1 MNVDFFSPHSCNFTS
16 ESMNC
21 SGGILTAEWAHYH
34 LMLLLSWSTLFI
46 YPSQL
51 MGMEK
56 SQSTFPPPLS
66 FKFLLS
72 SPREDHC
79 LGRNSKYSWML
90 DGISE
95 MRYEGAGV
103 GKRLFPLYPI
113 WQTCPHAHEH
123 TYTHTFFC
131 LEHFLSLLQKGESGQ
146 KSRSLITLSSNIILI
161 FRCCKGELWK
171 RNATAEM
178 KWDDEWKMKDKM
190 KWMKY
195 TEGKGKEYEKE
206 KEHGGGGQWREKVHK
221 SMLVFM
227 LWIILQF

>member
-34 LMLLLSWSTLFI
+34 LMLLLSRSPFSFIHHSWWEWRRARTLF
-46 YPSQL
+46 
-51 MGMEK
+51 
-56 SQSTFPPPLS
+56 PPLS
-66 FKFLLS
+66 FRFLLS

-90 DGISE
+90 DGKSE
-95 MRYEGAGV
+95 TRYEGAGV
-103 GKRLFPLYPI
+103 GKRLFPLHPI

-123 TYTHTFFC
+123 TYTHTFFFC
-131 LEHFLSLLQKGESGQ
+131 LEHFL
-146 KSRSLITLSSNIILI
+146 SLITLSSNIILI

-171 RNATAEM
+171 RNATAET
-178 KWDDEWKMKDKM
+178 KWDDEWEMKDKM
-190 KWMKY
+190 KWMKN

>member
-1 MNVDFFSPHSCNFTS
+1 MENQRRDMKVLGLERDFFHFIPSDRHVHMH
-16 ESMNC
+16 MN
-21 SGGILTAEWAHYH
+21 
-34 LMLLLSWSTLFI
+34 
-46 YPSQL
+46 
-51 MGMEK
+51 
-56 SQSTFPPPLS
+56 
-66 FKFLLS
+66 
-72 SPREDHC
+72 
-79 LGRNSKYSWML
+79 
-90 DGISE
+90 
-95 MRYEGAGV
+95 
-103 GKRLFPLYPI
+103 
-113 WQTCPHAHEH
+113 
-123 TYTHTFFC
+123 THTHTLFFC

-171 RNATAEM
+171 RNATAET

-190 KWMKY
+190 KWMKN

>member
-1 MNVDFFSPHSCNFTS
+1 MLTFSHRTAATLPQRAWIAPVAFWLQSEPITISCCSCLGPHFSFIHHS
-16 ESMNC
+16 WW
-21 SGGILTAEWAHYH
+21 EWRRARA
-34 LMLLLSWSTLFI
+34 LF
-46 YPSQL
+46 
-51 MGMEK
+51 
-56 SQSTFPPPLS
+56 PPLS
-66 FKFLLS
+66 FRFLLS

-95 MRYEGAGV
+95 TRYEGAGV

-123 TYTHTFFC
+123 TYTHTFFFF

-171 RNATAEM
+171 RNATAET

-190 KWMKY
+190 KWMKN